1 MTAPGSRLDLVDRI
15 LSRNLSWVAAA
26 DTKIA
31 PVLAIDTAMLG
42 VLAALAPVGF
52 QWTAVQAGVAAV
64 AGVLL
69 LASLGCLASAVFPRL
84 DGPKSSP
91 VFFGGI
97 AQYDRDAY
105 VESVSCGESDELI
118 KDFGRQCH
126 RNAEIALTK
135 FWFIRWSMV
144 LLFASIVPWLV
155 SVALLY
161 SSRTLPGCA

>member
-1 MTAPGSRLDLVDRI
+1 LTAPGSRLDLVDRI

-69 LASLGCLASAVFPRL
+69 LASLGVPRVRGIPAAGWSKEFTSL
-84 DGPKSSP
+84 FRRHRP
-91 VFFGGI
+91 V
-97 AQYDRDAY
+97 R
-105 VESVSCGESDELI
+105 
-118 KDFGRQCH
+118 
-126 RNAEIALTK
+126 
-135 FWFIRWSMV
+135 
-144 LLFASIVPWLV
+144 P
-155 SVALLY
+155 
-161 SSRTLPGCA
+161 